1 MVHGAWNLERLA
13 GMYAEFVERYQPV
26 LAQLRAD
33 VQVDID
39 GESAFLLR
47 TLLIHDYRR
56 LLLRDPELPDVLL
69 PAEWPGQKA
78 RLLCK
83 EVYRRLLP
91 ASESHL
97 DSLFQLANGQT
108 PEASPVLLERFREA
122 DPLA

>member
-1 MVHGAWNLERLA
+1 M
-13 GMYAEFVERYQPV
+13 
-26 LAQLRAD
+26 
-33 VQVDID
+33 
-39 GESAFLLR
+39 
-47 TLLIHDYRR
+47 
-56 LLLRDPELPDVLL
+56 LL